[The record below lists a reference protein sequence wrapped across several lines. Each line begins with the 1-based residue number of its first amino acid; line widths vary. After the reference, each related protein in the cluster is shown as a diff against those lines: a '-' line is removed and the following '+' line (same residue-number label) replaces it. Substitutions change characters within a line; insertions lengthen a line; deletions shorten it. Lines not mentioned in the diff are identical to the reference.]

1 MIVVDVFIIVL
12 LFLLFAFSHTW
23 LASLKIKKNFAE
35 RMGSKIA
42 FYRLFY
48 NLSSLLLFAF
58 FYFVS
63 PKPDIIVYD
72 LHYPFD
78 IITFAFQFLSFIGL
92 IWAVKGTDLKEFI
105 GYAQFQR
112 YLKGNYNISDLDE
125 KQIFRKEG
133 AFKLVRHPIY
143 LFSILFLGL
152 RPTMDLFYLVMF
164 ICITIYFYVGS
175 IYEEKKLIE
184 IFGDDY
190 KKYQQSVPRL
200 IPFGK
205 FNKGL
210 HS

>member
-35 RMGSKIA
+35 RMGAKIA

-78 IITFAFQFLSFIGL
+78 IITFALQFLSFIGL
-92 IWAVKGTDLKEFI
+92 MWAVKGTDLKEFI
-105 GYAQFQR
+105 GYAQVQR
-112 YLKGNYNISDLDE
+112 YFNGDYNIGDLDE

-184 IFGDDY
+184 IFGDEY

-200 IPFGK
+200 VPFVR

-210 HS
+210 YP

>member
-78 IITFAFQFLSFIGL
+78 IITFALQFLSFIGL
-92 IWAVKGTDLKEFI
+92 MWAVKGTDLKEFI
-105 GYAQFQR
+105 GYAQVQR
-112 YLKGNYNISDLDE
+112 YLKGDYNINDLDE

-175 IYEEKKLIE
+175 IFEEKKLIE

-190 KKYQQSVPRL
+190 KKYQQTVPRL
-200 IPFGK
+200 IPFVR

-210 HS
+210 HP

>member
-23 LASLKIKKNFAE
+23 LASPKIKKNFAE

-58 FYFVS
+58 FYFVA

-78 IITFAFQFLSFIGL
+78 IITFALQFLSFIGL
-92 IWAVKGTDLKEFI
+92 MWAVKGTDLKEFI
-105 GYAQFQR
+105 GYAQVQR
-112 YLKGNYNISDLDE
+112 YLNGDYNISDLDE
-125 KQIFRKEG
+125 KQIFRKGG

-143 LFSILFLGL
+143 FFSILFLGL
-152 RPTMDLFYLVMF
+152 RPTMDLFYFVMF
-164 ICITIYFYVGS
+164 ICIVAYFYVGS
-175 IYEEKKLIE
+175 FYEEKKLVE
-184 IFGDDY
+184 IFGEEY
-190 KKYQQSVPRL
+190 KRYQQTVPRL
-200 IPFGK
+200 IPFIK
-205 FNKGL
+205 MDSN
-210 HS
+210 

>member
-1 MIVVDVFIIVL
+1 MIVVDVFITVL

-78 IITFAFQFLSFIGL
+78 IITFALQFLSFIGL
-92 IWAVKGTDLKEFI
+92 MWAVKGTDLKEFI
-105 GYAQFQR
+105 GYAQVQR
-112 YLKGNYNISDLDE
+112 YLNGNYAINDLDE

-200 IPFGK
+200 VPFVR

-210 HS
+210 HP